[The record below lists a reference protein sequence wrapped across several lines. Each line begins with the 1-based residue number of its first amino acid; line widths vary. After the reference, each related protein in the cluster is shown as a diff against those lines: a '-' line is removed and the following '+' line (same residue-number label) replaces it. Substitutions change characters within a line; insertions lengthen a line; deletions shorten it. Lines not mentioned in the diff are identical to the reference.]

1 MISRADETVLRAAPE
16 VRKLPVTGERMTET
30 PDNTLWNPD
39 LAPTGPEQRTWLWYH
54 YAALWIGMIVAVP
67 AWMLA
72 AGLVEQGMSA
82 GQAALTVL
90 LGNLIVLVPMLLIG
104 HAGAKHGI
112 PYAVL
117 ARASFGSTGAR
128 LAAIARALVACGWFG
143 IQTWI
148 GGEALLTLLG
158 IFLHADL
165 KGTPLPLLDIGI
177 GLLLAFAAFWGMQL
191 FFVRKGLTTIRR
203 LETWTA
209 PVKIIVCAA
218 LVGWA
223 VDAAGGLGPLFAAPS
238 AFVAGGARAGQ
249 LGSVFWPALTG
260 MIGYWA
266 TLALNIPDF
275 TRFAKSQRDQMIGQS
290 LGLPPGMGLI
300 ALASVITTS
309 ATVVIYGSAI
319 WDPVALSG
327 KLAGPFV
334 LLGLVVISIDTIS
347 CNIAANLVCAAY
359 DFSSLAPKRISYR
372 AGGMI
377 TAIIGVLILPWKLLA
392 TSGGYIFVWLTGYS
406 ALLGPIAGILIAD
419 YWIIRRTELDV
430 PALYRADGAYAYRGG
445 WNRAALIALAL
456 GVAPNVPGFL
466 AAAAPDAFGGIGRP
480 WTEIYTYAWFVGLAI
495 ALVSYTLLMRDRRPV
510 VVTAAA

>member
-1 MISRADETVLRAAPE
+1 
-16 VRKLPVTGERMTET
+16 MTET
-30 PDNTLWNPD
+30 HDATLWNPD

-90 LGNLIVLVPMLLIG
+90 LGNLVVLVPMLLVG

-117 ARASFGSTGAR
+117 ARASFGTVGAR
-128 LAAIARALVACGWFG
+128 LAAMARALVACGWFG

-158 IFLHADL
+158 IFLRADL

-177 GLLLAFAAFWGMQL
+177 GQLLAFGVFWALQL

-209 PVKIIVCAA
+209 PVKILVCAA
-218 LVGWA
+218 LVWWA
-223 VDAAGGLGPLFAAPS
+223 VDAAGGLGPIFNAPS

-249 LGSVFWPALTG
+249 FWLVFWPALTG

-275 TRFAKSQRDQMIGQS
+275 TRFAKSQRDQLIGQS
-290 LGLPPGMGLI
+290 IGLPPGMGLI

-327 KLAGPFV
+327 RLAGPFV

-347 CNIAANLVCAAY
+347 CNIAANLVGAAY
-359 DFSSLAPKRISYR
+359 DFSSLAPERISYR
-372 AGGMI
+372 TGGVI
-377 TAIIGVLILPWKLLA
+377 TAIIGVLIMPWKLLA

-419 YWIIRRTELDV
+419 YWIVRRTALDV
-430 PALYRADGAYAYRGG
+430 AALYRTEGIYAYRGG
-445 WNRAALIALAL
+445 WNPAALIALAL

-466 AAAAPDAFGGIGRP
+466 ATAAPTLFGGIGAP
-480 WTEIYTYAWFVGLAI
+480 WTTIYTYAWFIGLAI
-495 ALVSYTLLMRDRRPV
+495 ALVSYTALMRMQRRALRP
-510 VVTAAA
+510 AAA

>member
-1 MISRADETVLRAAPE
+1 
-16 VRKLPVTGERMTET
+16 MTET
-30 PDNTLWNPD
+30 HDATLWNPD

-90 LGNLIVLVPMLLIG
+90 LGNLVVLVPMLLVG

-117 ARASFGSTGAR
+117 ARASFGTVGAR
-128 LAAIARALVACGWFG
+128 LAAMARALVACGWFG

-158 IFLHADL
+158 IFLRADL

-177 GLLLAFAAFWGMQL
+177 GQLLAFGVFWALQL

-209 PVKIIVCAA
+209 PVKILVCAA
-218 LVGWA
+218 LVWWA
-223 VDAAGGLGPLFAAPS
+223 VDAAGGLGPIFNAPS
-238 AFVAGGARAGQ
+238 AFVAGGAKAGQ
-249 LGSVFWPALTG
+249 FWLVFWPALTG

-275 TRFAKSQRDQMIGQS
+275 TRFAKSQRDQLIGQS
-290 LGLPPGMGLI
+290 IGLPPGMGLI

-327 KLAGPFV
+327 RLAGPFV

-347 CNIAANLVCAAY
+347 CNIAANLVGAAY
-359 DFSSLAPKRISYR
+359 DFSSLAPERISYR
-372 AGGMI
+372 TGGVI
-377 TAIIGVLILPWKLLA
+377 TAIIGVLIMPWKLLA

-419 YWIIRRTELDV
+419 YWIVRRTALDV
-430 PALYRADGAYAYRGG
+430 AALYRTEGIYAYRGG
-445 WNRAALIALAL
+445 WNPAALIALAL

-466 AAAAPDAFGGIGRP
+466 ATAAPTLFGGIGAP
-480 WTEIYTYAWFVGLAI
+480 WTTIYTYAWFIGLAI
-495 ALVSYTLLMRDRRPV
+495 ALVSYTALMRMQRRALRP
-510 VVTAAA
+510 AAA

>member
-1 MISRADETVLRAAPE
+1 
-16 VRKLPVTGERMTET
+16 MTEPQT
-30 PDNTLWNPD
+30 DALWNPD
-39 LAPTGPEQRTWLWYH
+39 LAPTTPEQRNWAWYH
-54 YAALWIGMIVAVP
+54 YAALWVGMIVAVP

-90 LGNLIVLVPMLLIG
+90 LGNLVVLVPLLLIG

-117 ARASFGSTGAR
+117 ARAAFGTTGAR
-128 LAAIARALVACGWFG
+128 LPAIARALVACGWFG

-158 IFLHADL
+158 IFLGADL
-165 KGTPLPLLDIGI
+165 KGAPMPVLGIGI
-177 GLLLAFAAFWGMQL
+177 GQLLAFAVFWSLQL

-209 PVKIIVCAA
+209 PVKILVCAA
-218 LVGWA
+218 LVWWA
-223 VDAAGGLGPLFAAPS
+223 IDAAGGLGPIFSAPS
-238 AFVAGGARAGQ
+238 AFVPGGAKAGQ
-249 LGSVFWPALTG
+249 FWIVFWPALTG

-275 TRFAKSQRDQMIGQS
+275 TRFARSQRDQMIGQAI
-290 LGLPPGMGLI
+290 GLPPGMGLI

-327 KLAGPFV
+327 RLSGPFV
-334 LLGLVVISIDTIS
+334 LLGLIVISIDTIS
-347 CNIAANLVCAAY
+347 CNIAANLVCSAY
-359 DFSSLAPKRISYR
+359 DFSSLSPKRISYR
-372 AGGMI
+372 TGGLI
-377 TAIIGVLILPWKLLA
+377 TAVIGVLIMPWKLLE
-392 TSGGYIFVWLTGYS
+392 TTGGYIFVWLTGYS

-419 YWIIRRTELDV
+419 YWLIRRTELDLDD
-430 PALYRADGAYAYRGG
+430 LYRANGRYRYAGG
-445 WNRAALIALAL
+445 WNRAALIAFAT
-456 GVAPNVPGFL
+456 GVLPNLPGFL
-466 AAAAPDAFGGIGRP
+466 KTVAPAAFGWLGP
-480 WTEIYTYAWFVGLAI
+480 FWTGLYAYAWFIGLAL
-495 ALVSYTLLMRDRRPV
+495 ALVSYWALMNSV
-510 VVTAAA
+510 NFQWSAA

>member
-1 MISRADETVLRAAPE
+1 MSN
-16 VRKLPVTGERMTET
+16 K
-30 PDNTLWNPD
+30 PDTTLWNPD
-39 LAPTGPEQRTWLWYH
+39 LAPTGREQRTWLWYH
-54 YAALWIGMIVAVP
+54 YAALWVGMIVAVP

-90 LGNLIVLVPMLLIG
+90 LGNLVVLVPMLLVG

-117 ARASFGSTGAR
+117 ARASFGTVGAR
-128 LAAIARALVACGWFG
+128 LAAMARALVACGWFG

-158 IFLHADL
+158 IFLRSDL

-177 GLLLAFAAFWGMQL
+177 GQLLAFATFWLLQL

-209 PVKIIVCAA
+209 PVKILVCAA
-218 LVGWA
+218 LVWWA
-223 VDAAGGLGPLFAAPS
+223 VDAAGGLGPILAAPS
-238 AFVAGGARAGQ
+238 AFVAGGAKAGQ
-249 LGSVFWPALTG
+249 FWIVFWPALTG

-275 TRFAKSQRDQMIGQS
+275 TRFAKSQRDQVIGQS

-327 KLAGPFV
+327 RLAGPFV

-359 DFSSLAPKRISYR
+359 DFSSFAPKRISYR
-372 AGGMI
+372 TGGLI
-377 TAIIGVLILPWKLLA
+377 TAIIGVLIMPWKLLA

-419 YWIIRRTELDV
+419 YWIVRRTDLDV
-430 PALYRADGAYAYRGG
+430 AALYRGDGVYAYSGG
-445 WNRAALIALAL
+445 WNPAALIALAL

-466 AAAAPDAFGGIGRP
+466 AAAAPALFSGIGAP
-480 WTEIYTYAWFVGLAI
+480 WTTIYTYAWFIGLAI
-495 ALVSYTLLMRDRRPV
+495 ALLSYAMLMRSHRRRWLP
-510 VVTAAA
+510 AAA

>member
-1 MISRADETVLRAAPE
+1 
-16 VRKLPVTGERMTET
+16 MTET
-30 PDNTLWNPD
+30 HDATLWNPD

-90 LGNLIVLVPMLLIG
+90 LGNLVVLVPMLLVG

-117 ARASFGSTGAR
+117 ARASFGTVGAR
-128 LAAIARALVACGWFG
+128 LAAMARALVACGWFG

-158 IFLHADL
+158 IFLRADL

-177 GLLLAFAAFWGMQL
+177 GQLLAFGVFWALQL

-209 PVKIIVCAA
+209 PVKILVCAA
-218 LVGWA
+218 LVWWA
-223 VDAAGGLGPLFAAPS
+223 VDAAGGLGPIFNAPS

-249 LGSVFWPALTG
+249 FWLVFWPALTG

-275 TRFAKSQRDQMIGQS
+275 TRFAKSQRDQLIGQS
-290 LGLPPGMGLI
+290 IGLPPGMGLI

-327 KLAGPFV
+327 RLAGPFV

-347 CNIAANLVCAAY
+347 CNIAANLVGAAY

-372 AGGMI
+372 TGGVI
-377 TAIIGVLILPWKLLA
+377 TAIIGVLIMPWKLLA

-419 YWIIRRTELDV
+419 YWIVRRTALDV
-430 PALYRADGAYAYRGG
+430 AALYRTEGIYAYRGG
-445 WNRAALIALAL
+445 WNPAALIALAL

-466 AAAAPDAFGGIGRP
+466 ATAAPTLFGGIGAP
-480 WTEIYTYAWFVGLAI
+480 WTTIYTYAWFIGLAI
-495 ALVSYTLLMRDRRPV
+495 ALVSYTALMRMQRRALRP
-510 VVTAAA
+510 AAA